1 MLPHLLKNIGSD
13 PMPWTDPE
21 EDLADE
27 TRDYDVIWDDEDPDE
42 ACLIDENGG
51 LTANGYELLATM
63 DANGQFC

>member
-1 MLPHLLKNIGSD
+1 
-13 PMPWTDPE
+13 MPWTDPE

-27 TRDYDVIWDDEDPDE
+27 TGDYDVIWDDEDPDE